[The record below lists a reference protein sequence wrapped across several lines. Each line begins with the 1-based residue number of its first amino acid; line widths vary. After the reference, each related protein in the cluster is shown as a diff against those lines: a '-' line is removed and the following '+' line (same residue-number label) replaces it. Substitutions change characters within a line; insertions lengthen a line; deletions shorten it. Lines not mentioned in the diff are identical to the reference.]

1 MHYDN
6 MEKNEVLKFIK
17 KDPSCHCTL
26 FLLRLSE
33 KTSLNFLTKSVVLI
47 VFLRIAKVS
56 QLNSYQK

>member
-26 FLLRLSE
+26 FLLSE

-47 VFLRIAKVS
+47 VFLCIAKVS